1 MATKIFWILVLL
13 SFSILSFAQASPQP
27 PLYLGTAWYPE
38 QWPESRWD
46 ADLDLMQKAGIRF
59 VRVGEFA
66 WSTMEP
72 SEGKFDLDWL
82 ERAVTMAQKRGIFVV
97 LGTPSAAPPAWLT
110 SKYPDTLR
118 IEEDGRRAVHG
129 NRQHFSF
136 TSPRYRELARRMAT
150 EMAKRF
156 GHNPNVIGWQID
168 NEYAT
173 YSYDDYTR
181 SQFQQWLKSKYGTLD
196 SLNQHWT
203 TAYWSQT
210 YDTWEEI
217 PIPVGWNNPSLMLE
231 WKRFVSDVY
240 RSYQKNQIEAIRQY
254 ADSRQWITHN
264 FMGWFD
270 GFDHYT
276 VSADLDF
283 ASWDNYIG
291 NGHLNPWKNGIVHDL
306 TRGLKRKNFWV
317 METQPGNVNWQQ
329 VNNSLDKG
337 EVRAMA
343 WHAIGHGSDAV
354 SYWQWRSALG
364 GQEQYH
370 GTLVGPDG
378 KPVPLYDEVAQL
390 GREFAKAGDILRG
403 TSPVSEIAVLHS
415 YDSRWAIDFQRHHK
429 EFDPARYLE
438 SFYAPLRKLTDSIDV
453 VNPAAPLESYKV
465 VMAPGLNVM
474 SDADAKHLLDYVQR
488 GGHLVLGA
496 RSGLKD
502 EYNALHTTRQPGPLA
517 QALGA
522 HVEQYYVLDKPIPV
536 SGDFGSDDVK
546 IWAEYLKADAPDVR
560 VLARY
565 GKSNGWLD
573 DQPAVVTHSIGKGQ
587 ITYVGTW
594 LSEAQMNALALW
606 LIKTDKITQR
616 FTDVPEGVEVSR
628 RVATGNSPREVYIV
642 INHTTEVKHIKLP
655 SAMREQLRGTAAS
668 LEVELAPRDVAVLT
682 P

>member
-1 MATKIFWILVLL
+1 
-13 SFSILSFAQASPQP
+13 
-27 PLYLGTAWYPE
+27 
-38 QWPESRWD
+38 
-46 ADLDLMQKAGIRF
+46 
-59 VRVGEFA
+59 
-66 WSTMEP
+66 
-72 SEGKFDLDWL
+72 
-82 ERAVTMAQKRGIFVV
+82 
-97 LGTPSAAPPAWLT
+97 
-110 SKYPDTLR
+110 
-118 IEEDGRRAVHG
+118 
-129 NRQHFSF
+129 
-136 TSPRYRELARRMAT
+136 
-150 EMAKRF
+150 
-156 GHNPNVIGWQID
+156 
-168 NEYAT
+168 
-173 YSYDDYTR
+173 
-181 SQFQQWLKSKYGTLD
+181 
-196 SLNQHWT
+196 
-203 TAYWSQT
+203 
-210 YDTWEEI
+210 
-217 PIPVGWNNPSLMLE
+217 
-231 WKRFVSDVY
+231 
-240 RSYQKNQIEAIRQY
+240 
-254 ADSRQWITHN
+254 
-264 FMGWFD
+264 
-270 GFDHYT
+270 
-276 VSADLDF
+276 
-283 ASWDNYIG
+283 
-291 NGHLNPWKNGIVHDL
+291 
-306 TRGLKRKNFWV
+306 V

-606 LIKTDKITQR
+606 LIKTDKIRQR

>member
-1 MATKIFWILVLL
+1 MRAKFFLTLFLL
-13 SFSILSFAQASPQP
+13 LCSILTTAQTAPQP

-46 ADLDLMQKAGIRF
+46 ADLELMQKAGIRF

-72 SEGKFDLDWL
+72 SEDKFDLDWL
-82 ERAVTMAQKRGIFVV
+82 DRAVTMAEKRGIFVV

-110 SKYPDTLR
+110 QEYPDTLLVD
-118 IEEDGRRAVHG
+118 ENGRRAVHG

-136 TSPRYRELARRMAT
+136 TSPRYRDLAHRMAA

-173 YSYDDYTR
+173 YSYDNYTKAE
-181 SQFQQWLKSKYGTLD
+181 FQKWLQAKYKTLD
-196 SLNQHWT
+196 TLNIHWT

-210 YDTWEEI
+210 YFTWDEI
-217 PIPVGWNNPSLMLE
+217 PIPIGWNNPALMLD

-240 RSYQKNQIEAIRQY
+240 RSYQKNQIDAIHQY
-254 ADSRQWITHN
+254 AEPRQWITHN

-276 VSADLDF
+276 LTADLDL

-291 NGHLNPWKNGIVHDL
+291 KGHLDPWKNGIVHDL
-306 TRGLKRKNFWV
+306 THGFKRKNFWV
-317 METQPGNVNWQQ
+317 METQPGNVNWQD

-337 EVRAMA
+337 EVREMA

-378 KPVPLYDEVAQL
+378 KPVPLYDEVAEI
-390 GREFAKAGDILRG
+390 GREFAKVGDILRG
-403 TSPVSEIAVLHS
+403 TSPVSEIALLNS
-415 YDSRWAIDFQRHHK
+415 YDDRWAINFQRHHK
-429 EFDPARYLE
+429 DFDPIGYMN

-453 VNPAAPLESYKV
+453 VNPAAPLASYKLV
-465 VMAPGLNVM
+465 VAPGLNLI
-474 SDADAKHLLDYVQR
+474 SDAEATHLLEFVQN

-502 EYNALHTTRQPGPLA
+502 EYNALQTTRQPGPLA

-522 HVEQYYVLDKPIPV
+522 HVEQYYVLDQPV
-536 SGDFGSDDVK
+536 PLSGDFGSGDAK

-560 VLARY
+560 VLQRY

-573 DQPAVVTHSIGKGQ
+573 NQPAMVTRNVGKGQ
-587 ITYVGTW
+587 VTYVGTW
-594 LSEAQMNALALW
+594 LADAQMTTLANW
-606 LIKTDKITQR
+606 LLQTYKITQR
-616 FTDVPEGVEVSR
+616 FADIPEGVEINR
-628 RVATGNSPREVYIV
+628 RVAGGNSPREVFII
-642 INHTTEVKHIKLP
+642 INHTTEPKHVKLP
-655 SAMREQLRGTAAS
+655 SPMREQLRGSAS
-668 LEVELAPRDVAVLT
+668 VTEIDLRPRDVAVLT
-682 P
+682 K

>member
-1 MATKIFWILVLL
+1 MRIRPFLLLALLLCSLVSL
-13 SFSILSFAQASPQP
+13 AQTTQQP

-46 ADLDLMQKAGIRF
+46 TDLTLMQKAGIRF

-82 ERAVTMAQKRGIFVV
+82 DRAITMAQKHGIFVV

-110 SKYPDTLR
+110 QKYPDTLL
-118 IEEDGRRAVHG
+118 IDDQGHRAVHG

-136 TSPRYRELARRMAT
+136 TSPRYRELAHRMAA

-173 YSYDDYTR
+173 YSYDDYTK
-181 SQFQQWLKSKYGTLD
+181 SEFQKWLKAKYKTLD
-196 SLNQHWT
+196 NLNNHWT

-210 YDTWEEI
+210 YFAWDQI
-217 PIPVGWNNPSLMLE
+217 PIPIGWNNPALMLE

-240 RSYQKNQIEAIRQY
+240 RSYQKNQIDAIRQF
-254 ADSRQWITHN
+254 SEPRQWITTN
-264 FMGWFD
+264 YMGLFD
-270 GFDHYT
+270 GFDQY
-276 VSADLDF
+276 VVGADLDL

-291 NGHLNPWKNGIVHDL
+291 KGHLDPWKNGIVHDL
-306 TRGLKRKNFWV
+306 TRGIKRKNFWV
-317 METQPGNVNWQQ
+317 METQPDNVNWQNI
-329 VNNSLDKG
+329 NNSLDKG
-337 EVRAMA
+337 EVREMA

-370 GTLVGPDG
+370 GTLVAPDG
-378 KPVPLYDEVAQL
+378 LPVPLYDEVAQL
-390 GREFAKAGDILRG
+390 GREFAKVGDILGG
-403 TSPVSEIAVLHS
+403 TSPVSEIALLHS
-415 YDSRWAIDFQRHHK
+415 YDDRWAIDFQRHHK
-429 EFDPARYLE
+429 DFDPVAYMS

-453 VNPAAPLESYKV
+453 VNPAAPLDSYKLV
-465 VMAPGLNVM
+465 VAPGLNLI
-474 SDADAKHLLDYVQR
+474 SEAEAKHLLAYVQG

-502 EYNALHTTRQPGPLA
+502 EYNALQTTRQPGPLA
-517 QALGA
+517 KALGA
-522 HVEQYYVLDKPIPV
+522 QVEQYYVLDKPVPI
-536 SGDFGSDDVK
+536 SGEFGSGEAK
-546 IWAEYLKADAPDVR
+546 IWAEYLKPSAPDVR

-573 DQPAVVTHSIGKGQ
+573 DQPAIVTRNFGKGQ

-594 LSEAQMNALALW
+594 MADEQMNALARW
-606 LIKTDKITQR
+606 LVQTDKVTER
-616 FTDVPEGVEVSR
+616 FTGIPEGVEVNR
-628 RVATGNSPREVYIV
+628 RVSAGNSPREVFIV
-642 INHTTEVKHIKLP
+642 INHTTEPKHVKLP
-655 SAMREQLRGTAAS
+655 YAMREQLRGTSSAN
-668 LEVELAPRDVAVLT
+668 EIDLAPRDVAILT
-682 P
+682 K

>member
-1 MATKIFWILVLL
+1 MRTTFFLIHVLFFC
-13 SFSILSFAQASPQP
+13 SIFSIAQTAQQP

-46 ADLDLMQKAGIRF
+46 ADLELMQKAGIRF

-82 ERAVTMAQKRGIFVV
+82 ERAVTMAQRRGIFVV

-110 SKYPDTLR
+110 QKYPDTLR

-136 TSPRYRELARRMAT
+136 TSPRYREFCRRMAA
-150 EMAKRF
+150 EMAQRF

-181 SQFQQWLKSKYGTLD
+181 GQFQQWLKAKYGTLD
-196 SLNQHWT
+196 NLNARWT

-210 YDTWEEI
+210 YFEWGQI
-217 PIPVGWNNPSLMLE
+217 PIPVGGNNPGLMLD
-231 WKRFVSDVY
+231 WKRFASDTY
-240 RSYQKNQIEAIRQY
+240 RSYQKSQIDAIHQY

-264 FMGWFD
+264 MMGWFD
-270 GFDHYT
+270 GFDHYI

-283 ASWDNYIG
+283 ASWDNYVG
-291 NGHLNPWKNGIVHDL
+291 KGHLDPWKNGIVHDL
-306 TRGLKRKNFWV
+306 TRGFKRRNFWI
-317 METQPGNVNWQQ
+317 METQPGNVNWQD

-337 EVRAMA
+337 EVREMA
-343 WHAIGHGSDAV
+343 WHAIGHGSEAV

-378 KPVPLYDEVAQL
+378 KPVPLYDEVAQI
-390 GREFAKAGDILRG
+390 GREFAKVGDVLSG
-403 TSPVSEIAVLHS
+403 TSPVSEIAFLHS
-415 YDSRWAIDFQRHHK
+415 YDDFWAINFQRHNK
-429 EFDPARYLE
+429 DFDPISYMI
-438 SFYAPLRKLTDSIDV
+438 SFYAPLRKLTDSIDIV
-453 VNPAAPLESYKV
+453 SPASPLGSYKLV
-465 VMAPGLNVM
+465 VAPGLNLI
-474 SDADAKHLLDYVQR
+474 SDAEVKHLLEFVQG

-502 EYNALHTTRQPGPLA
+502 EFNALQTTRQPGPLA
-517 QALGA
+517 QALGV
-522 HVEQYYVLDKPIPV
+522 HVEQYYALDQPVPIV
-536 SGDFGSDDVK
+536 GEFGSGDAM
-546 IWAEYLKADAPDVR
+546 IWAEYLKADAPNVR
-560 VLARY
+560 VLAKY

-573 DQPAVVTHSIGKGQ
+573 DQPAIVTRAVGKGQ

-594 LSEAQMNALALW
+594 LSDVQMNALAHW
-606 LIKTDKITQR
+606 LIQSDKITQR
-616 FTDVPEGVEVSR
+616 FTDVAQGVEINR
-628 RVATGNSPREVYIV
+628 RVSIGPSSREVFVV
-642 INHTTEVKHIKLP
+642 INHTNETKHIKLP
-655 SAMREQLRGTAAS
+655 SAMRENLRGSAAVGEID
-668 LEVELAPRDVAVLT
+668 LGPRDVAVLT
-682 P
+682 K